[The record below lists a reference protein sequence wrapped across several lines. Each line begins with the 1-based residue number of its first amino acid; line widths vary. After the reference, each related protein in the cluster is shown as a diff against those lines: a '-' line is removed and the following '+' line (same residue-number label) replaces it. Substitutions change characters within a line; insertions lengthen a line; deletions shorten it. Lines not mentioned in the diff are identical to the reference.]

1 MYNVGFK
8 PYMNV
13 VSSYNLK
20 GEKNYNFINKISRS
34 ESNNSFDKIITYK
47 NRKGDSEYKRK

>member
-13 VSSYNLK
+13 VSSYNVK
-20 GEKNYNFINKISRS
+20 DEKNYNFINKISRS

>member
-1 MYNVGFK
+1 
-8 PYMNV
+8 MNV

-20 GEKNYNFINKISRS
+20 DEKNYNFINKISRS

>member
-20 GEKNYNFINKISRS
+20 DEKNYNFINKISRS

>member
-13 VSSYNLK
+13 VSSYNFK
-20 GEKNYNFINKISRS
+20 DEKNYNFINKISRS